1 MKYEVVNIAQQY
13 KEGNI
18 DATEAMNTI
27 VTYIFPEITEDVVY
41 IKRLVA
47 FMWDLETSD
56 LLSTVGRTQRLTD
69 ARIMFTYLIKKK
81 YDISSKRIGEIVRI
95 DHNTVRAR
103 LLRHDLYMENSPEYK
118 KIYNIISKIL

>member
-27 VTYIFPEITEDVVY
+27 VSYIFPEITEDVVY

-56 LLSTVGRTQRLTD
+56 LLSTVGRTQRFTD